1 MSGSLG
7 TMKRFL
13 FLGLLIMHSAA
24 AGIEKGAS
32 RTAVLTELGEPNG
45 SMIRDGKE
53 ILLFKTGTV
62 TLLNGK
68 VTAID
73 LSPEYAKK
81 AEGRALEAEKIQ
93 TAKRAELEKQKLFYP
108 EDRVVQIDCSYS
120 RTENWEMLPE
130 SIRPARGEYQY
141 DIYIPQGYHESDSR
155 FYKCLFL
162 ESPAFWDGVKDR
174 LRKEKWIVII
184 LPDAAQ
190 QQIGKTMNGNFLAAY
205 DDATQRFRIAGEY
218 RFIAG
223 KVPTAIFATMRP
235 AAGIILQNPDFSG
248 FQKNGIALDFLRKNP
263 DLRAYVLL
271 GNNDRDNVLYQGKF
285 VVDRIP
291 KYHIEVYQDEPGIQP
306 QFLADSAI
314 DWMKKEYNIP

>member
-1 MSGSLG
+1 MSGSLE
-7 TMKRFL
+7 TMKRFV

-32 RTAVLTELGEPNG
+32 RAAVLTELGEPNG

-73 LSPEYAKK
+73 ISQEYAKK
-81 AEGRALEAEKIQ
+81 AEDRALEAEKIR

-108 EDRVVQIDCSYS
+108 EDSIVRIDCSYGG
-120 RTENWEMLPE
+120 TENWGILPE
-130 SIRPARGEYQY
+130 SIRPAQGEYQY

-162 ESPAFWDGVKDR
+162 ESPAFWADVKDR

-205 DDATQRFRIAGEY
+205 DDAIQRFRIAAEY

-223 KVPTAIFATMRP
+223 RVPAAIFAAMRP
-235 AAGIILQNPDFSG
+235 VAGIILQNPDFRGMQNSG
-248 FQKNGIALDFLRKNP
+248 ITLDFLRKNP

-271 GNNDRDNVLYQGKF
+271 CGKDRDNVLYQGRF
-285 VVDRIP
+285 IADRIA
-291 KYHIEVYQDEPGIQP
+291 KYHIGIYPDETAIWLPS
-306 QFLADSAI
+306 FADNAI

>member
-1 MSGSLG
+1 
-7 TMKRFL
+7 MKRFL
-13 FLGLLIMHSAA
+13 FLGLLMMHSAA
-24 AGIEKGAS
+24 DGIEKGAS

-45 SMIRDGKE
+45 SMLRDGKE

-73 LSPEYAKK
+73 ISQDYAKK
-81 AEGRALEAEKIQ
+81 AEDRALEAKEIQ
-93 TAKRAELEKQKLFYP
+93 AAKQAELEKQKLLYP
-108 EDRVVQIDCSYS
+108 EDSVVRIDCSYG

-130 SIRPARGEYQY
+130 SIRPAQGKYQY

-174 LRKEKWIVII
+174 LRREKWIVII

-190 QQIGKTMNGNFLAAY
+190 QQIGKTMNGNFLASY
-205 DDATQRFRIAGEY
+205 DDAIKRFRIAAEH
-218 RFIAG
+218 RFIVG
-223 KVPTAIFATMRP
+223 RVPAAIFATMRP
-235 AAGIILQNPDFSG
+235 AAGIILLGPDFRGMQNSG
-248 FQKNGIALDFLRKNP
+248 ITLDFLRKNP

-271 GNNDRDNVLYQGKF
+271 CDKDRDNVLYQGKF
-285 VVDRIP
+285 IVDRIK
-291 KYHIEVYQDEPGIQP
+291 KYHIGIYKDEAAILPP
-306 QFLADSAI
+306 AFTDAAI
-314 DWMKKEYNIP
+314 DWMKNEYSLP